1 MFSKTSLLYI
11 KPVLIIVL
19 RTLSVGSTNS
29 KIRGCKS
36 LGVSSLPNMLSL
48 VYIVMYMLWCAMMN
62 EIQWYPPGFEIAIL
76 WDFTPIIMCFFV
88 KDMLDFFKLDYLTLI
103 FVFTVFV
110 SIGHYDFTLKW
121 FEQINHIYIYTCVNV
136 YLCL

>member
-1 MFSKTSLLYI
+1 MFFKTSLLYI

-62 EIQWYPPGFEIAIL
+62 EIQWYHPGFEIAIL
-76 WDFTPIIMCFFV
+76 WDFTPIIMWFFCQRYAWFFLTWLFNSHFCFHC
-88 KDMLDFFKLDYLTLI
+88 LRINRTLWLYI
-103 FVFTVFV
+103 EMIWTN
-110 SIGHYDFTLKW
+110 KP
-121 FEQINHIYIYTCVNV
+121 YIYTCVNV